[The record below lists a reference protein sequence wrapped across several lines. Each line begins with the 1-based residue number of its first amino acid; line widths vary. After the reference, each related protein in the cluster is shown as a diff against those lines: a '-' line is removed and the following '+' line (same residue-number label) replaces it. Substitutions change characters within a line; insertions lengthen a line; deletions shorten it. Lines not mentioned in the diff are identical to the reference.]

1 MKIEGIDKE
10 TGEIMKRYEL
20 PSHAEIK
27 NEITKQTN
35 FVHRNFRDPKDPDK
49 FARLDGDTLS
59 MVLMELTG
67 MYEYLGKWLA
77 DERLHLADMKTEY
90 DIKFANRYCELKAL
104 KSETNETA
112 RMKSQLICADDQK
125 EINQH
130 KHGLEIIEAWKKS
143 IGRYHDAVRSQLSYE
158 KSLGNVSRG

>member
-1 MKIEGIDKE
+1 MKLDGIEKS

-20 PSHAEIK
+20 SAHAEIK
-27 NEITKQTN
+27 KEITKQVN
-35 FVHRNFRDPKDPDK
+35 FIIRNFKDPQDPDK

-77 DERLHLADMKTEY
+77 DEKLHIADMETDY

-112 RMKSQLICADDQK
+112 RMKSMLICGDDKK

-130 KHGLEIIEAWKKS
+130 KHGYNIIEAWKKS
-143 IGRYHDAVRSQLSYE
+143 VGRYHDAVRSQLSYE
-158 KSLGNVSRG
+158 KHLSFISNR

>member
-1 MKIEGIDKE
+1 MIMDGIAPD
-10 TGEIMKRYEL
+10 TGEVMKRYEL
-20 PSHAEIK
+20 PAHAEIK
-27 NEITKQTN
+27 NAVNKQ
-35 FVHRNFRDPKDPDK
+35 FSFIKRNFKDPKDPDK
-49 FARLDGDTLS
+49 FARLDGDSLS

-77 DERLHLADMKTEY
+77 DEKLHLADMKTAY

-112 RMKSQLICADDQK
+112 RMKSTLICADDQD

-130 KHGLEIIEAWKKS
+130 KHGYNIIEAWKKS
-143 IGRYHDAVRSQLSYE
+143 IGRYHDATRSQLSYE
-158 KSLGNVSRG
+158 KSLSFISGR